1 MNEQYLNALLAAVE
15 MQRNSAL
22 NAAAKLE
29 AELSV
34 AKAEAA
40 LSAAEVVRL
49 QAVAP
54 LPDLPAA

>member
-15 MQRNSAL
+15 TQRNSAL
-22 NAAAKLE
+22 NSAAKLE

-40 LSAAEVVRL
+40 FFIISQSKSL
-49 QAVAP
+49 
-54 LPDLPAA
+54 